1 MLTQP
6 EEKNIDQ
13 KIKEIVNERILKLLK
28 IGLKHELTVE
38 NIKQYFKEVNKS
50 KLYELR
56 RYFSDSPI
64 SKIQEMIKFLY
75 NTGVLV
81 KGKDGWYSLK

>member
-1 MLTQP
+1 M
-6 EEKNIDQ
+6 
-13 KIKEIVNERILKLLK
+13 KLLK
-28 IGLKHELTVE
+28 NGLKHELTVE
-38 NIKQYFKEVNKS
+38 NIKPYFKEVNKS

-56 RYFSDSPI
+56 RYFSDSPT
-64 SKIQEMIKFLY
+64 SKIYEMIKFLY